1 MLKQRLLK
9 NMIDKI
15 FLGLGSNLGD
25 KTANLK
31 FAIAEINKNDRCRV
45 LKSSAVYETTPYGEV
60 KQENF
65 YNAIIEIE
73 TALGFFDLYHFIKSI
88 ERRAGR
94 VEESKVKWGPRELD
108 IDIIFYNEFIYEGDM
123 LSIPHKEYS
132 KRDFV
137 LIPLLELAQDFKHPI
152 VRKKLRDI
160 QFEAS
165 EQHIVSKV
173 SESLL

>member
-1 MLKQRLLK
+1 
-9 NMIDKI
+9 MIDEI

-25 KTANLK
+25 RIANLK
-31 FAIAEINKNDRCRV
+31 FAIDEINKSDRCRV
-45 LKSSAVYETTPYGEV
+45 LKSSAVYETSPYGEV

-94 VEESKVKWGPRELD
+94 EEQSKVKWGPRELD
-108 IDIIFYNEFIYEGDM
+108 IDIIFYNEFIYEGEM
-123 LSIPHKEYS
+123 LTIPHKEYS

-137 LIPLLELAQDFKHPI
+137 LTPLLELAQEFKHP
-152 VRKKLRDI
+152 VLRKKLRDI
-160 QFEAS
+160 QFEATDK
-165 EQHIVSKV
+165 HIVSKV
-173 SESLL
+173 DESLL